1 MIEIAKTDQRNSTGV
16 QHKGYIVIGLH
27 ACCLILGLEYIQCM
41 YCVLVC
47 LLDYRSKECGHL
59 LSTFGGVPSA

>member
-16 QHKGYIVIGLH
+16 QHCGYIVIGLH
-27 ACCLILGLEYIQCM
+27 ACYLIFGLGYIQCM

-47 LLDYRSKECGHL
+47 
-59 LSTFGGVPSA
+59 GVQ